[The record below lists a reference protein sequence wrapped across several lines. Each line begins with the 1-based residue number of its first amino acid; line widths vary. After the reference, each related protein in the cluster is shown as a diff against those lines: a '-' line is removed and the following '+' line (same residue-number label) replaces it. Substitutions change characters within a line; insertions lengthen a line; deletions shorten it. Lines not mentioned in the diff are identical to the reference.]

1 MNTINV
7 YSIGELSPKAFE
19 RARREYI
26 DDFLDILPWQD
37 EIFKSFEEL
46 FKRTCRI
53 KLKDFSIGI
62 YTRPMVRVVFDRD
75 EAADLTGARAFAWLE
90 NNLLASLRIPF
101 DGERRKEVMKYG
113 ADYRPGMI
121 EPCPLTGYCF
131 DDTLLE
137 ALQKS
142 IKDGDTLKEAFENLG
157 VVVTRE
163 LESEYEY
170 EISEKGF
177 REIAE
182 LNDYRFLDDG
192 RIV

>member
-1 MNTINV
+1 METINTYLV
-7 YSIGELSPKAFE
+7 GELSPKAFE

-46 FKRTCRI
+46 FKRTSGI

-62 YTRPMVRVVFDRD
+62 YNRPMVKVIFDHD

-101 DGERRKEVMKYG
+101 DGERRKKVMKYG

-131 DDTLLE
+131 DDALLE
-137 ALQKS
+137 SLSKS
-142 IKDGDTLKEAFENLG
+142 IREGRTLEYAFENLG
-157 VVVTRE
+157 AVVTRE
-163 LESEYEY
+163 LESEYEQ
-170 EISEKGF
+170 ETSEEGF

-182 LNDYRFLDDG
+182 INDYHFLDDG